1 MANLLGDAD
10 RDREITSGN
19 VLTILR
25 SSVDAADLTPEQTK
39 IADVDNDGEITTND
53 ALAVLRYSVDMRDD
67 SNISGSVYASM

>member
-25 SSVDAADLTPEQTK
+25 SSVDAPEQTK